1 MNTDP
6 TIEELAENLK
16 KLSPS
21 EKSQLR
27 SLLGEKWFID
37 LSEDERTI
45 IQSLLEKSKKQLEQ
59 GKGIPAENILE
70 ESRKKYGL

>member
-1 MNTDP
+1 MDTNLTV
-6 TIEELAENLK
+6 EELAENLK
-16 KLSPS
+16 KLSAS
-21 EKSQLR
+21 EKLQLR

-37 LSEDERTI
+37 LSEGERTTI
-45 IQSLLEKSKKQLEQ
+45 EALLKKSREQLSQ